1 MRASPSPE
9 TWMSDRPPALSPVPL
24 TSMGTL
30 STPPA
35 SEGSPAEKN
44 QARSVPPELST
55 MAPSTI
61 RSVAVG
67 SSAPV
72 HAVFQSASAPE
83 AAFPVAA
90 SAPAAAGCACPWGLS
105 CAPSCGAMAQR
116 AAPAPSATVS
126 APAATAAMTLDF
138 PCIGF
143 SYLAVSAQLKLP
155 MPLAMRH
162 TSPVRGSCMYLSSPM

>member
-35 SEGSPAEKN
+35 SEGSSAEKN

-90 SAPAAAGCACPWGLS
+90 SAPAAALY
-105 CAPSCGAMAQR
+105 
-116 AAPAPSATVS
+116 AASTIAFPFAVESFRSSTVMES
-126 APAATAAMTLDF
+126 NL
-138 PCIGF
+138 
-143 SYLAVSAQLKLP
+143 
-155 MPLAMRH
+155 
-162 TSPVRGSCMYLSSPM
+162 

>member
-1 MRASPSPE
+1 MKLPVLFEALFSVTVGPLI
-9 TWMSDRPPALSPVPL
+9 WLQAVVRPL
-24 TSMGTL
+24 
-30 STPPA
+30 PP
-35 SEGSPAEKN
+35 
-44 QARSVPPELST
+44 
-55 MAPSTI
+55 
-61 RSVAVG
+61 VAV
-67 SSAPV
+67 PV
-72 HAVFQSASAPE
+72 SVTTRPE
-83 AAFPVAA
+83 VVAA

>member
-1 MRASPSPE
+1 M
-9 TWMSDRPPALSPVPL
+9 PPA
-24 TSMGTL
+24 
-30 STPPA
+30 
-35 SEGSPAEKN
+35 
-44 QARSVPPELST
+44 LST

-72 HAVFQSASAPE
+72 HAVFQSASAPDV
-83 AAFPVAA
+83 AFPV
-90 SAPAAAGCACPWGLS
+90 SEPVPSGAPAIAGGASSWGL
-105 CAPSCGAMAQR
+105 SCGAMAQR

-155 MPLAMRH
+155 MPLAIRH

>member
-9 TWMSDRPPALSPVPL
+9 TWMSESPPALSPVPL

-35 SEGSPAEKN
+35 SEGSSAEKN
-44 QARSVPPELST
+44 QARSVPPALST

-90 SAPAAAGCACPWGLS
+90 SAPAAAGCSCSWGTILRAFLRGDGAARRARAERHGERACRDGGHDP
-105 CAPSCGAMAQR
+105 
-116 AAPAPSATVS
+116 
-126 APAATAAMTLDF
+126 
-138 PCIGF
+138 
-143 SYLAVSAQLKLP
+143 
-155 MPLAMRH
+155 
-162 TSPVRGSCMYLSSPM
+162 

>member
-1 MRASPSPE
+1 
-9 TWMSDRPPALSPVPL
+9 
-24 TSMGTL
+24 MGTL
-30 STPPA
+30 STPSA
-35 SEGSPAEKN
+35 SVGSSAEKN
-44 QARSVPPELST
+44 QACSVPPELST

-72 HAVFQSASAPE
+72 HTVFQSASAPE
-83 AAFPVAA
+83 AAPTVPA
-90 SAPAAAGCACPWGLS
+90 SASAAPGGVCSWKPPCAS
-105 CAPSCGAMAQR
+105 SCGAMAQR
-116 AAPAPSATVS
+116 AAPAPSATMS

>member
-1 MRASPSPE
+1 
-9 TWMSDRPPALSPVPL
+9 
-24 TSMGTL
+24 MGTL
-30 STPPA
+30 SAPPA
-35 SEGSPAEKN
+35 SEGSSAEKN

-67 SSAPV
+67 SLAPV
-72 HAVFQSASAPE
+72 HAVFQSASAPDV
-83 AAFPVAA
+83 AFPV
-90 SAPAAAGCACPWGLS
+90 SESVPSGAPAVAGGACSWGL
-105 CAPSCGAMAQR
+105 SCGAMAQR
-116 AAPAPSATVS
+116 AAPAPSATTS

-143 SYLAVSAQLKLP
+143 SYLAVSAQLKLL

>member
-1 MRASPSPE
+1 
-9 TWMSDRPPALSPVPL
+9 
-24 TSMGTL
+24 MGTL
-30 STPPA
+30 STPPV
-35 SEGSPAEKN
+35 SEGSSAEKN
-44 QARSVPPELST
+44 QARSEPPALST

-61 RSVAVG
+61 RSVAAG

-72 HAVFQSASAPE
+72 HAVFQSASAPD

-90 SAPAAAGCACPWGLS
+90 SAPAVACCACSWGL
-105 CAPSCGAMAQR
+105 SCGAMAQR
-116 AAPAPSATVS
+116 AAPAPSATTS
-126 APAATAAMTLDF
+126 APAATAAMALDF

>member
-1 MRASPSPE
+1 M
-9 TWMSDRPPALSPVPL
+9 SPVPL

-30 STPPA
+30 STPSA
-35 SEGSPAEKN
+35 SVGSSAEKN
-44 QARSVPPELST
+44 QARSEPPALST

-72 HAVFQSASAPE
+72 HAVFQSASAPDG
-83 AAFPVAA
+83 AFPVVA
-90 SAPAAAGCACPWGLS
+90 SAPAAACCACSWGLS

-126 APAATAAMTLDF
+126 ALAATAAMTLDF

-162 TSPVRGSCMYLSSPM
+162 TSPARGSCMYLSSPM

>member
-1 MRASPSPE
+1 
-9 TWMSDRPPALSPVPL
+9 
-24 TSMGTL
+24 MGTL

-35 SEGSPAEKN
+35 SEGSSAEKN

-72 HAVFQSASAPE
+72 HTVFQSASAPE
-83 AAFPVAA
+83 AAFPVGRVGACSRGLLLLLGTILA
-90 SAPAAAGCACPWGLS
+90 RLPAGRWRSAPRPRRV
-105 CAPSCGAMAQR
+105 PRR
-116 AAPAPSATVS
+116 ARL
-126 APAATAAMTLDF
+126 AATAAMTLDF